1 MTMRERL
8 EKILNHGFL
17 VVDEY
22 NGNYYQFFDK
32 ETNEE
37 LPKVIEDV
45 FELWDYSKNDYSIKY
60 HVLCSNSEY
69 DVGYCA
75 IAWIENNQLEAMV
88 IEFEND

>member
-8 EKILNHGFL
+8 EKILNRGFL

-22 NGNYYQFFDK
+22 NGNYYQFFNK

-37 LPKVIEDV
+37 LPKVVEDV
-45 FELWDYSKNDYSIKY
+45 FELWDYDNDYSIEH
-60 HVLCSNSEY
+60 HVLYSNGGYS
-69 DVGYCA
+69 VGYCA
-75 IAWIENNQLEAMV
+75 IAWIENNQLETMV